1 MKYVKQFLFIFL
13 LVIFMISC
21 SKQEKIGWNAAS
33 RSGVVA
39 AGNARSVAA
48 GIEILD
54 QGGNAADAA
63 AATILALAITDFGAF
78 CIGGEVPFMIY
89 DAEKQEVKVLSGQ
102 GAAPLNP
109 KAMEWYYKNGIPMED
124 IQAAAVPAVVDLC
137 VTALVKYGTLTFND
151 VVAPALRLLEGDE
164 EAWYPDLALTF
175 RKLIDTEQTADGTR
189 EEKLRAVSDRFY
201 RGDIADELDKWYRE
215 NGGLLTKED
224 LAAHTTR
231 IEDPVTI
238 KYRGYDVYKCNTW
251 TQGPV
256 LCQTL
261 RLLEGFDLATMG
273 HLSPDYI
280 HTIVESFKLSFA
292 DRDFYYADPLF
303 QEVPL
308 DALFSDAYTKI
319 RRPLINMEKASYDI
333 RPGDPVNLKPIVK
346 GGLYRPGAAGT
357 TTCCVADRWG
367 NVVAATP
374 SGWGSN
380 AGPAGNTGIV
390 HGTRLRSLNTDPDH
404 TNRIEPGKRPRITL
418 TPTLVLKKGKP
429 VLAISVVGGDV
440 QDQTTM
446 NLLLDF
452 VEFGMMP
459 ADAVTAPRFATG
471 HHEDSFNPAS
481 NRRDAYEDLRGLWI
495 NNTVQEDI
503 IQNLKKRGHEIRPRK
518 GAIGDPVMIYIEPES
533 GMMYAAGDPDAGRH
547 AAGM

>member
-261 RLLEGFDLATMG
+261 RLL
-273 HLSPDYI
+273 
-280 HTIVESFKLSFA
+280 
-292 DRDFYYADPLF
+292 
-303 QEVPL
+303 
-308 DALFSDAYTKI
+308 
-319 RRPLINMEKASYDI
+319 
-333 RPGDPVNLKPIVK
+333 
-346 GGLYRPGAAGT
+346 
-357 TTCCVADRWG
+357 
-367 NVVAATP
+367 
-374 SGWGSN
+374 
-380 AGPAGNTGIV
+380 
-390 HGTRLRSLNTDPDH
+390 
-404 TNRIEPGKRPRITL
+404 
-418 TPTLVLKKGKP
+418 
-429 VLAISVVGGDV
+429 
-440 QDQTTM
+440 
-446 NLLLDF
+446 
-452 VEFGMMP
+452 
-459 ADAVTAPRFATG
+459 
-471 HHEDSFNPAS
+471 
-481 NRRDAYEDLRGLWI
+481 
-495 NNTVQEDI
+495 
-503 IQNLKKRGHEIRPRK
+503 
-518 GAIGDPVMIYIEPES
+518 
-533 GMMYAAGDPDAGRH
+533 
-547 AAGM
+547 